1 MTEDMK
7 NMEKMKKLRTIC
19 RDCGTIVGGCRPA
32 PIMGSA
38 TFNTGCMLEKDL
50 WKSIIDNE
58 DGSTKGQLC
67 IICAQ
72 VRLGRKLKPSDFTA
86 VPLNLRPNGILSMM
100 FPTEFRAH
108 MSKFVDNEDTD
119 NEE

>member
-1 MTEDMK
+1 
-7 NMEKMKKLRTIC
+7 
-19 RDCGTIVGGCRPA
+19 
-32 PIMGSA
+32 MGSA
-38 TFNTGCMLEKDL
+38 TFNTGYMLEKDL

-119 NEE
+119 NEEWSKKNQKSSYGAHLLDNYVTHTS